1 MVRILRFALFTVA
14 ASGLALM
21 VGALFLQVVA
31 RELRLAVDWTEELSR
46 FAFIT
51 MVFIAAAYS
60 TLTRSHLRVSV
71 FSDLVARRIGQRPV
85 QMFHTVILIGFSA
98 VMVYFSG
105 YNFFDGLRFANT
117 SPALGFNQNILF
129 SGMSLGFL
137 IIGLLHVHDLVTL
150 SRGRTL
156 DE

>member
-1 MVRILRFALFTVA
+1 MVRILRFALFSL
-14 ASGLALM
+14 ASLGLAVV

-51 MVFIAAAYS
+51 LVFVAAAYA

-71 FSDLVARRIGQRPV
+71 LSDLIARRVGPRPI
-85 QMFHTVILIGFSA
+85 QFLHTIVLIGFA
-98 VMVYFSG
+98 GVMVVFSAF
-105 YNFFDGLRFANT
+105 NFWDGLRYPNV
-117 SPALGFNQNILF
+117 SPAIGFNQNILF
-129 SGMSLGFL
+129 AGMSVGFL
-137 IIGLLHVHDLVTL
+137 IIGLLHVADLVTL
-150 SRGRTL
+150 ARGSAL

>member
-1 MVRILRFALFTVA
+1 MVRILRIALFSL
-14 ASGLALM
+14 ASLGLAVV

-51 MVFIAAAYS
+51 TVFVAAAYA

-71 FSDLVARRIGQRPV
+71 LSDLIARRVGARPV
-85 QMFHTVILIGFSA
+85 QFLHTIVLIGFAA
-98 VMVYFSG
+98 VMVVFSSM
-105 YNFFDGLRFANT
+105 NFLDGLRYPNV
-117 SPALGFNQNILF
+117 SPAIGFNQNLLF
-129 SGMSLGFL
+129 AGMSGGFL
-137 IIGLLHVHDLVTL
+137 IIGLLHVADLVTL
-150 SRGRTL
+150 ARGDTL